1 MVAGPGP
8 VSVSVSVSVSGTT
21 PHPHVQT
28 HGARV
33 LSQAVMVML
42 AVVTTPVW
50 SGVWTVRMAF
60 QVPGSGKW

>member
-1 MVAGPGP
+1 MVAGPG
-8 VSVSVSVSVSGTT
+8 SVSGFVSVSVSGTT
-21 PHPHVQT
+21 PHPHVQR
-28 HGARV
+28 HRPEC
-33 LSQAVMVML
+33 LSQAVMVMS